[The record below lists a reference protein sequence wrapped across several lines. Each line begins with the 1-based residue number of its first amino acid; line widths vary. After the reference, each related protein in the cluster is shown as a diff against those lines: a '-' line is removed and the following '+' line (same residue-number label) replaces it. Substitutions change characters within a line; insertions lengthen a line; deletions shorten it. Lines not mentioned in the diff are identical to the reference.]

1 MTSKFDY
8 VACSIEE
15 SNNLDIMTIDE
26 LQSSLLVHE
35 QRMQRHTVEEQALK
49 ITLDSSTRR
58 TNREGAQFEVEDED
72 IGDQLLFMAYVEEMV
87 EQKEDSTSTNYV
99 AQPDAYVAPHQNK
112 VAERKNRLD
121 EEVHVAQPRAY
132 VIKGD
137 LEDRKSTS
145 GRGSAEL
152 QSILIGGGPPDLQNL
167 DSEKKMMMNHRLP
180 ELEK

>member
-1 MTSKFDY
+1 
-8 VACSIEE
+8 
-15 SNNLDIMTIDE
+15 
-26 LQSSLLVHE
+26 
-35 QRMQRHTVEEQALK
+35 
-49 ITLDSSTRR
+49 
-58 TNREGAQFEVEDED
+58 
-72 IGDQLLFMAYVEEMV
+72 MV
-87 EQKEDSTSTNYV
+87 
-99 AQPDAYVAPHQNK
+99 PHQNE
-112 VAERKNRLD
+112 VAEIKNRLD
-121 EEVHVAQPRAY
+121 EEVYVAQPRAY